1 MRDLP
6 LLVSILLVAACAG
19 GPAAAPASPAT
30 PATPASPATPATPA
44 TPASP
49 ATPAT
54 PASPATPPTPA
65 TPAATAPADQE
76 VTAVANELMTAMIED
91 APEIATFLG
100 LPFPVHHLIMDH
112 SVARQA
118 ERQAREDAWLA
129 RLAAVDAAAVE
140 APQTRVL
147 LGLLRHQLEAGAA
160 TRVCRQELWGVS
172 QLFGWQVQYPQ
183 LAQVQPV
190 GDASQREAALARF
203 SELPRYIDTEI
214 ANLRE
219 GLRLGYTAPRVNV
232 ERVLEQVDNMLATSP
247 DGSPFA
253 VLAARADDAADD
265 AVFGAAVEAVVAER
279 INPALRRYRTFLADE
294 YLPRARTAVGVSALP
309 GGEACYAALV
319 RTATTLP
326 MSPREV
332 HETGLR
338 EMAGIHGEMREIGR
352 RLFGLDDVPAILD
365 RFRTDPELLFDTRE
379 EILAKAQAAYERA
392 RDEMPQW
399 FGIQP
404 RADVVIRPYPAF
416 QEASAPLGQYMPP
429 AEDGSRPGTY
439 LINLYQ
445 PENQPRG
452 IVEGVAF
459 HETIPGHHLQ
469 LAIAQELQGVH
480 PLQRYMGTGAFS
492 EGWGLYTERLA
503 DEMGLYS
510 SDLDRLGMLSLQA
523 FRAGRLVV
531 DAGIHALGWDRQ
543 RAIDYMQ
550 ANTAESAQTIASE
563 VDRYIITPGQ
573 ATSYMI
579 GTLEIRALRDMAEA
593 RLGDRFD
600 IREFHDRVLEDGG
613 VTLPMLRA
621 KIERWVAGG

>member
-1 MRDLP
+1 MRDAASLS
-6 LLVSILLVAACAG
+6 LCVLTLAACAG
-19 GPAAAPASPAT
+19 APVPAT
-30 PATPASPATPATPA
+30 PATPT
-44 TPASP
+44 
-49 ATPAT
+49 
-54 PASPATPPTPA
+54 
-65 TPAATAPADQE
+65 TPAAAVTPTTSADAA
-76 VTAVANELMTAMIED
+76 VTAVANEVMMAMIED
-91 APEIATFLG
+91 VPEIATFLG
-100 LPFPVHHLIMDH
+100 LPFPVHHLVMDH
-112 SVARQA
+112 SLARQP
-118 ERQAREDAWLA
+118 EREAREDGWRA
-129 RLAAVDAAAVE
+129 RLVAVDAAAIE
-140 APQTRVL
+140 SPQTRVL
-147 LGLLRHQLEAGAA
+147 LGLLRHQIESGAA

-183 LAQVQPV
+183 LAQIQAV
-190 GDASQREAALARF
+190 GDAQQRDAALTRF

-232 ERVLEQVDNMLATSP
+232 ERVLEQVNNMLATP
-247 DGSPFA
+247 PAGSPFMA
-253 VLAARADDAADD
+253 LASRADEATFA
-265 AVFGAAVEAVVAER
+265 AAVEAMVAER
-279 INPALRRYRTFLADE
+279 INPALHRYRSFLADE
-294 YLPRARTAVGVSALP
+294 YLPRARTAAGVSALP
-309 GGEACYAALV
+309 GGESCYAALV

-326 MSPREV
+326 LSPREV

-338 EMAGIHGEMREIGR
+338 EMAGIHEEMREIGR

-379 EILAKAQAAYERA
+379 EIMAKAQAAYERA
-392 RDEMPQW
+392 RAEMPNW

-404 RADVVIRPYPAF
+404 RAQVVIQPYPAF

-429 AEDGSRPGTY
+429 AEDGSRPGIY
-439 LINLYQ
+439 LINLYG

-469 LAIAQELQGVH
+469 IAIAQELQGVH
-480 PLQRYMGTGAFS
+480 PMQRYIGTGAFS

-503 DEMGLYS
+503 DEMRLYS

-579 GTLEIRALRDMAEA
+579 GMLEIRALRDLAEA

-600 IREFHDRVLEDGG
+600 IRRFHDRVLEDGG

-621 KIERWVAGG
+621 KIEGWIAAGGR